1 MLGEHNRDTD
11 PDCENCSKLQTFQ
24 INTNDIIVHEDW
36 DRKNVATKA
45 NDIALIRLPRLAE
58 TYIENHKTPVLPIC
72 LGWKTDFEIP
82 TDYAQVRIIQAN
94 LIFITIFNE
103 FVYEIITNFFNTI
116 FNRYTIAVFFEKFL
130 NKSTQL
136 NNHISP
142 IINNY
147 DDYKTFRKNNSVLRE
162 ASMKFWLYPLE
173 KVNIFDILKSN

>member
-94 LIFITIFNE
+94 LIFLGIKRYNSSCKEDRKTS
-103 FVYEIITNFFNTI
+103 NFWVHHYF
-116 FNRYTIAVFFEKFL
+116 
-130 NKSTQL
+130 
-136 NNHISP
+136 
-142 IINNY
+142 
-147 DDYKTFRKNNSVLRE
+147 
-162 ASMKFWLYPLE
+162 
-173 KVNIFDILKSN
+173 